1 MPLLFLESFITQVD
15 IKLNQWAGKEMPTKT
30 IEAGWEALRMELLQ
44 FMDKA
49 KHRKE
54 HDTTFDELKNAVIEE
69 AVRRHSWESKVN

>member
-1 MPLLFLESFITQVD
+1 
-15 IKLNQWAGKEMPTKT
+15 MPTKT